1 MYLILYGIII
11 FFIIIML
18 REKESLRLIIYFAV
32 FSLLM
37 SVLYFLYHAYDVAL
51 AEIAIGSALLPLF
64 FIIALGKQ
72 KNFVVVSRVED
83 AFFSEK
89 EDCPGFKL
97 LKRFTDSFDLTLDV
111 FFEHHVQ
118 IKGAFRERNVDLIIV
133 KSHRDGKYVFVM
145 KKSSVLHHKL
155 QRMLQKDPRIRFEV
169 VEEDEIYD

>member
-1 MYLILYGIII
+1 MYLILYGLII

-37 SVLYFLYHAYDVAL
+37 SVLYFLYYAYDVAL

-72 KNFVVVSRVED
+72 KTFVVVSRVKDE
-83 AFFSEK
+83 FFSEK
-89 EDCPGFKL
+89 TDRPGYKIL
-97 LKRFTDSFDLTLDV
+97 QRFTDSYNLGLEV
-111 FFEHHVQ
+111 FFEHPVK
-118 IKGAFRERNVDLIIV
+118 IKGAFRERNVDLIV
-133 KSHRDGKYVFVM
+133 LRSHRDGKYVFIM
-145 KKSSVLHHKL
+145 KKSSVLHYKL
-155 QRMLQKDPRIRFEV
+155 QRMLEDDPRIRFEI

>member
-89 EDCPGFKL
+89 EGCPGFKL
-97 LKRFTDSFDLTLDV
+97 LERFTDSFDLTLDV

-155 QRMLQKDPRIRFEV
+155 QRVLQEDPRIRFEV